1 MEPLFVLTGFVVGAV
16 IGLTGMGGGALM
28 TPALLLGGV
37 PPAVAVGTDLL
48 FAPLTKG
55 CALLQHQ
62 RNRTVEWRLV
72 RLLALGSLP
81 GAALALLLLS
91 HLLAAG
97 GDLQRLIV
105 GTLSVSLLATA
116 AMLLAGDRLR
126 RAVPRAAATGDRWQ
140 ARLTVA
146 AGALLGVLVALSS
159 VGAGALGVALLFLL
173 FPHLPALRVV
183 GSDIAHAL
191 PLALFAGLWHL
202 GLGHVDFALLGSL
215 LLGSLPGTWLG
226 SQACVALPERWLRP
240 LLGGVLLLI
249 GCGLALST

>member
-1 MEPLFVLTGFVVGAV
+1 MDPLFPLLGFVVGAV
-16 IGLTGMGGGALM
+16 IGLSGMGGGALM

-48 FAPLTKG
+48 YAPLTKF

-62 RNRTVEWRLV
+62 RNCTVDWRLAG
-72 RLLALGSLP
+72 LLAAGSLP
-81 GAALALLLLS
+81 GAALALLLLTR
-91 HLLAAG
+91 LVADG
-97 GDLQRLIV
+97 TDLQRLIV

-116 AMLLAGDRLR
+116 AILIFGWARPRDRTPRPAR
-126 RAVPRAAATGDRWQ
+126 RTAA
-140 ARLTVA
+140 LTVA
-146 AGALLGVLVALSS
+146 AGLLIGVLVALSS

-173 FPHLPALRVV
+173 QPQLAAVRIV

-215 LLGSLPGTWLG
+215 LLGSLPGTYVGSRLG
-226 SQACVALPERWLRP
+226 LALPERLMRP
-240 LLGGVLLLI
+240 LLGSLLFAI
-249 GCGLALST
+249 GLGLAFNV